1 MPAEMRERM
10 EQMQDQMHD
19 VEYMDLHRPWF
30 ASHRER

>member
-1 MPAEMRERM
+1 
-10 EQMQDQMHD
+10 MQDQMHD